1 MGHYDED
8 DNEGKKKRFITIDYY
23 DVSAKFME
31 CVKNGRPWTEV
42 GPYKSGAHQPM
53 ASKLAGYSRNKD
65 SDKDSDEDYYDR
77 SRTCEGCK
85 GTGKDTDDDGENYG
99 ACPYCRGRGKTS
111 WEGARPNDTIEWIE
125 EGFRAREFTHAA
137 EYVPK
142 HDKRRA
148 FWNEDEGEVDLGRL
162 YGGFDDF
169 FMDSQIRPS
178 RPGMRLQIEYSFS
191 WDTSPHI
198 LAQYGAWCA
207 GFIRSLEM
215 SGYDLVVDM
224 WIHLDDLYQGDY
236 GQRTNLLVRVKRE
249 NEVSNFTEWS
259 ALFSPSGYRHLG
271 FTAKCVA
278 GDKIKKA
285 AVSSL
290 GTCIMGHTWDVKYDR
305 AQSTVLVTAAQVSRN
320 SNNPYKELNKAAI
333 REGLLPGSVEDE

>member
-1 MGHYDED
+1 MFEEENDGRKVRH
-8 DNEGKKKRFITIDYY
+8 ISIDYY
-23 DVSAKFME
+23 DVSKKFVE
-31 CVKNGRPWTEV
+31 CVHGKKPWNEV
-42 GPYKSGAHQPM
+42 GPYKSSATQPM
-53 ASKLAGYSRNKD
+53 STRLAEYSRNQNLD
-65 SDKDSDEDYYDR
+65 DDGDYYDR
-77 SRTCEGCK
+77 SRTCGGCEGS
-85 GTGKDTDDDGENYG
+85 GKEKDEDGDILGE
-99 ACPYCRGRGKTS
+99 CPYCRGRGSTS
-111 WEGARPNDTIEWIE
+111 WEGARPADTIEWIFD
-125 EGFRAREFTHAA
+125 GFRAREFTHAA

-148 FWNEDEGEVDLGRL
+148 FWNEEEGEVDIGRL

-178 RPGMRLQIEYSFS
+178 RPGMRIQIEYSFS
-191 WDTSPHI
+191 YDTSPHV

-207 GFIRSLEM
+207 GFVRSLEM

-224 WIHLDDLYQGDY
+224 WVHLDNLYHGDY
-236 GQRTNLLVRVKRE
+236 NQRTNILIRVKRE

-271 FTAKCVA
+271 FTAKCIA

-285 AVSSL
+285 AVGSL

-305 AQSTVLVTAAQVSRN
+305 SKSTVMVTCAQVSRN
-320 SNNPYKELNKAAI
+320 RDNPHRELTKAAI
-333 REGLLPGSVEDE
+333 REGLLPGRVETE